1 MSEISLIYNCEDKKY
16 YVYDGETYVADEKN
30 LADALQYFLP
40 LVTDNVT
47 ILEASKNE
55 TVKGYGKVVTYRRP
69 NV

>member
-1 MSEISLIYNCEDKKY
+1 MREISLIYNREDKKY
-16 YVYDGETYVADEKN
+16 YVYDGETYVADVEA